1 MKNTILLFFTLVFVC
16 FSHNPALAQEK
27 QKAKVS
33 LIKQAGN
40 TVTVTITSNEE
51 FYIGGNTH
59 ILHIGNKH
67 YDRNEQNNIDGK
79 GILKFFIPAN
89 EFKALKNGTKM
100 YLSYG
105 QLDTGNEQEMDA
117 FSKDKESRCWAL
129 GKLNKK
135 MLTTNPS
142 K

>member
-1 MKNTILLFFTLVFVC
+1 MKNTFLLFFTLVFVC
-16 FSHNPALAQEK
+16 FSPKPASAQEK
-27 QKAKVS
+27 QKATVS
-33 LIKQAGN
+33 LIRQNGN
-40 TVTVTITSNEE
+40 TVTVTITSSEE

-67 YDRNEQNNIDGK
+67 YDRNEQNNVDGK

-89 EFKALKNGTKM
+89 EFKVLKNGTKM
-100 YLSYG
+100 YLTYG
-105 QLDTGNEQEMDA
+105 ELDMENEQEIEA
-117 FSKDKESRCWAL
+117 YSKERESRCWAL

-135 MLTTNPS
+135 ML